1 MRSERQVE
9 QPPSGPGPASKS
21 ERKRQADRL
30 QSLGVELA
38 ALPEPELAQLG
49 LPEALH
55 AALRDLRRLPT
66 HGAQLRQRQYIGKLM
81 RGIDAEPLFAR
92 IAERKRLHDGEVRY
106 FREIERWRER
116 LLSDPAAA
124 AELLAE
130 YPQADRA
137 ALGALLERAAR
148 ERREQRPP
156 AATRELFAFLRQL
169 IWTA

>member
-1 MRSERQVE
+1 MQ
-9 QPPSGPGPASKS
+9 QPPSEAAEASKS

-49 LPEALH
+49 LPDTLH

-81 RGIDAEPLFAR
+81 RRIDAEPLFAR
-92 IAERKRLHDGEVRY
+92 LAERKRLHDGEVRY

-116 LLSDPAAA
+116 LLSEPTASG
-124 AELLAE
+124 ELLAE
-130 YPQADRA
+130 YPLADRA
-137 ALGALLERAAR
+137 TLLGLLERAAR

-169 IWTA
+169 IQAP